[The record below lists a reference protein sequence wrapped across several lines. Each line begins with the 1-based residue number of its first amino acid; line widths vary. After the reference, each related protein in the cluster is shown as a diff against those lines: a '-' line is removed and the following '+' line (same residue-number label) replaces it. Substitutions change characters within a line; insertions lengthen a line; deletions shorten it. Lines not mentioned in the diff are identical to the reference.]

1 MEGLVA
7 LAVVVA
13 VVELEEQEAPV
24 GPAVAV
30 AVPEAPVG
38 PAVAVAVPEAP
49 VEQAEKEERAALERA
64 ALAAEAELAPAV
76 AADTPSTM
84 PTIH

>member
-1 MEGLVA
+1 MAPVAPVEGQVA

-13 VVELEEQEAPV
+13 VVELEEQEAP
-24 GPAVAV
+24 G
-30 AVPEAPVG
+30 G

-49 VEQAEKEERAALERA
+49 VEQAEKEERAAPERA
-64 ALAAEAELAPAV
+64 APAAEPELAPAV